1 MSLLTK
7 IAHNNR
13 LSLATRDIKQLQEII
28 SSERRLVEQTQR
40 LASERDKASTTL
52 REWGNAEGP
61 DLGDVLGKVSVLLE
75 YLSKAELTFADH
87 NNNYRLRFK
96 EIRSKEEN
104 LSALKKSRDSL
115 AGRID
120 AQERKV
126 SKMKD
131 ENKDLPTQ
139 RQRLRDM
146 QQEMIGLENTVL
158 VDETRLSDFKRT
170 ATREALSLK
179 LGAMLELAE
188 KTVIVSELGKL
199 IVDMLPVDET
209 EPGQPRPYYEGH
221 QRTEE
226 LLGEAQRCLQDVV
239 FNPSPLTEGISHPP
253 QHQQQYQSGQHDHE
267 YQQYGDGSAHPTNQF
282 DDSGIRAVNH
292 ASSEFGTHSPAGGQY
307 AGNSYSSYQAPQ
319 LPPSQQHDQQGPH
332 SGPQL
337 QPLPDFRPLSV
348 VTPNNG
354 PSSARQPS
362 YDNSGYAA
370 QDVASSRSPTGPA
383 AADSYGSRVPMLAPP
398 VQDER
403 YNPDRSSLAYM
414 GEAPTSPSSYQQ
426 HHREPAVQEED
437 ERALDGSEHAREVA
451 EREAQQHREY
461 EQGAQQHYQPEQQY
475 EAYPYSPPVE
485 QHHDAAADLVSA
497 PADEHDDV
505 ARRDMHGEIPMT
517 PGPLSPI
524 TEMPTP
530 APDQLAAG
538 SAQQFTH
545 EHPPAPTTP
554 VTRSQPTS
562 SHGHGSAEHVRS
574 PSAESRYRRAAAVD
588 AEPYSSPVAPA
599 APAYSAHASSRAPD
613 VPTGP
618 ASPSGPTSPI
628 NPAFVHQP
636 PPPSLAPSTFE
647 PAPLAP
653 KSTNDR
659 RPIQLRQPSG
669 EASLGSKYGDVF
681 VPARAGIDG
690 GGPYSPAQ
698 PSPRLASSSN
708 PADAGLSGYFAP
720 PSSSGLPVTP
730 GGADQKRTIAA
741 SAFRR
746 PQQQPPLQQAPYGA
760 AGAGGSRFAASG
772 YQYDPA
778 AAAAAAAGM
787 GPSESERIA
796 AQWRDAGP
804 PPEGHLG
811 GEVQGAQ
818 VPSFDTRPL
827 QVNKQRQGSMPGPGG
842 VGRSGTLPQHLNG
855 SHGRAPSL
863 GAVEQAP
870 YGEPRTSSEGLP
882 RPAPPVGY
890 APPPNVPLS
899 PGSQGGFASDR
910 YVTRLD

>member
-87 NNNYRLRFK
+87 NSNYRLRFK

-239 FNPSPLTEGISHPP
+239 FNPSPLTEGMSHPP
-253 QHQQQYQSGQHDHE
+253 QHQQQYQSGQHEHE
-267 YQQYGDGSAHPTNQF
+267 YPQYGEGAAHPTNQF

-292 ASSEFGTHSPAGGQY
+292 PSSEFGTHTPAGGQY
-307 AGNSYSSYQAPQ
+307 LDNSYSSHQAPQ
-319 LPPSQQHDQQGPH
+319 LHASQRHDQLDPH

-348 VTPNNG
+348 VAPNNG
-354 PSSARQPS
+354 SAPSARQPP
-362 YDNSGYAA
+362 YTDGGYAA
-370 QDVASSRSPTGPA
+370 QDAASPRSPTGPA
-383 AADSYGSRVPMLAPP
+383 DSYGSRAPMLAAP
-398 VQDER
+398 VHDER
-403 YNPDRSSLAYM
+403 YSPDRSSLAYM

-437 ERALDGSEHAREVA
+437 ERAVDGDEHAREVA
-451 EREAQQHREY
+451 EREAQQQREY
-461 EQGAQQHYQPEQQY
+461 DPSASQHYQPEQQY
-475 EAYPYSPPVE
+475 EAYAYSPPAE
-485 QHHDAAADLVSA
+485 QHDAQAGLGSA
-497 PADEHDDV
+497 PAHVDEHDDDV
-505 ARRDMHGEIPMT
+505 ARRDMHGEMPMSS
-517 PGPLSPI
+517 GPLSPI

-530 APDQLAAG
+530 APDQVAAG
-538 SAQQFTH
+538 STQQFTQ

-554 VTRSQPTS
+554 VTRSQPS
-562 SHGHGSAEHVRS
+562 SSQGHGTLEHARS
-574 PSAESRYRRAAAVD
+574 PSAESRYRHQATGD
-588 AEPYSSPVAPA
+588 ADPYSSPVAPA
-599 APAYSAHASSRAPD
+599 APAYSAHASSHVAD
-613 VPTGP
+613 V
-618 ASPSGPTSPI
+618 PSGPTSPV

-636 PPPSLAPSTFE
+636 TPPSLAPSTFE

-653 KSTNDR
+653 KSSSDR

-698 PSPRLASSSN
+698 PSPRVASSSN

-720 PSSSGLPVTP
+720 PSSNGPPVTP
-730 GGADQKRTIAA
+730 SGAGAGGDQKRTIAA

-746 PQQQPPLQQAPYGA
+746 PQQAPPLQQSPYGA
-760 AGAGGSRFAASG
+760 PGAGGSRFAASG

-778 AAAAAAAGM
+778 AAAAAAAGL

-804 PPEGHLG
+804 PEGQDG
-811 GEVQGAQ
+811 GEAQGAQ

-870 YGEPRTSSEGLP
+870 YGEPRTSTEGLP

-890 APPPNVPLS
+890 APPSNVPLS

>member
-1 MSLLTK
+1 M
-7 IAHNNR
+7 
-13 LSLATRDIKQLQEII
+13 
-28 SSERRLVEQTQR
+28 
-40 LASERDKASTTL
+40 
-52 REWGNAEGP
+52 
-61 DLGDVLGKVSVLLE
+61 
-75 YLSKAELTFADH
+75 
-87 NNNYRLRFK
+87 
-96 EIRSKEEN
+96 
-104 LSALKKSRDSL
+104 
-115 AGRID
+115 
-120 AQERKV
+120 
-126 SKMKD
+126 
-131 ENKDLPTQ
+131 
-139 RQRLRDM
+139 
-146 QQEMIGLENTVL
+146 
-158 VDETRLSDFKRT
+158 SDFKRT

-239 FNPSPLTEGISHPP
+239 FNPSPLTEGISQP
-253 QHQQQYQSGQHDHE
+253 QVHHQQPSGQYDNE

-307 AGNSYSSYQAPQ
+307 ADNSYSSYQAPQ
-319 LPPSQQHDQQGPH
+319 LQASQQHDQQGPH

-348 VTPNNG
+348 VAPNNASA
-354 PSSARQPS
+354 PSARQPS
-362 YDNSGYAA
+362 FDNGGYAA
-370 QDVASSRSPTGPA
+370 HDAASPRSPTGPA
-383 AADSYGSRVPMLAPP
+383 EGYGSRAPMLAAP

-451 EREAQQHREY
+451 QREAQQHHEY
-461 EQGAQQHYQPEQQY
+461 EQGSQQRYQPEQQY
-475 EAYPYSPPVE
+475 EAYPYSPPAE
-485 QHHDAAADLVSA
+485 QHHNGPADLASA
-497 PADEHDDV
+497 PARADEHDDV
-505 ARRDMHGEIPMT
+505 ARRDMHGEMSMGS
-517 PGPLSPI
+517 GPLSPI

-538 SAQQFTH
+538 SAQQFAQ

-554 VTRSQPTS
+554 VARSHPGS
-562 SHGHGSAEHVRS
+562 SQGHGSVEHARS
-574 PSAESRYRRAAAVD
+574 PSAESRYRRAAAAD
-588 AEPYSSPVAPA
+588 AEPYGSPVAPA
-599 APAYSAHASSRAPD
+599 APAYSAHASSHDPD

-636 PPPSLAPSTFE
+636 APPSLAPSTFE

-653 KSTNDR
+653 KSNGDR

-698 PSPRLASSSN
+698 PSPRAGSSSN

-720 PSSSGLPVTP
+720 PSSAGPPVTP

-746 PQQQPPLQQAPYGA
+746 PQQPPPLQQAPYGA
-760 AGAGGSRFAASG
+760 PGAGGSRFAASG

-778 AAAAAAAGM
+778 AAAAVAAGL

-811 GEVQGAQ
+811 GEAPGAQ

-842 VGRSGTLPQHLNG
+842 VGRSGTLPCVSRSPRSLFPRSLADALLDPLAG
-855 SHGRAPSL
+855 S
-863 GAVEQAP
+863 
-870 YGEPRTSSEGLP
+870 T
-882 RPAPPVGY
+882 
-890 APPPNVPLS
+890 
-899 PGSQGGFASDR
+899 
-910 YVTRLD
+910 